1 MAFFHRLTSR
11 TIESD
16 ETKQMMVEKQSSL
29 QTARMTALVAA
40 GLLGVSLLALLLY
53 LVLGRWARLSESTSL
68 ALLAS
73 MVTLVAAGIVL
84 AVANLRSPNLPW
96 QAIVGLAQPD
106 FDAEV
111 HVELAGTMPQAPP
124 MVRPPPRSRR
134 MMSRGHRHFCRGA
147 RRPGWVMRSFRS

>member
-1 MAFFHRLTSR
+1 MA
-11 TIESD
+11 
-16 ETKQMMVEKQSSL
+16 EKQSAL

-53 LVLGRWARLSESTSL
+53 LVLGRWARLRESTSL
-68 ALLAS
+68 ALLVS

-111 HVELAGTMPQAPP
+111 HVELAATSATGTADGAATATLEPNDVAWPAGTLAAGHEDQA
-124 MVRPPPRSRR
+124 
-134 MMSRGHRHFCRGA
+134 G
-147 RRPGWVMRSFRS
+147 